1 MEALRWDSRP
11 ELHEPIML
19 VAFEGWTD
27 GGGAASAAASYLGD
41 HWSALPFAEI
51 DPEEFYDFTVARPHV
66 KLDDSG
72 VRQIV
77 WPANRFSSAS
87 VPSGRDVVLMIGIE
101 PHTRWKAFSECVT
114 AVAKHARVQAV
125 FTLGAMLAGVP
136 HTRPVVVRGSSADPR
151 LAASLGLSRPQY
163 QGPTGM
169 VGVLQ
174 VAFAGIGVPV
184 GSLMAQVPHYVPGT
198 ASPKA
203 TLALVERVG
212 QMLST
217 EVPTDVLRQAAATY
231 EAQVSEAIGSDD
243 EMVEYVRQLEHR
255 VDEAV
260 PTPDEADL
268 PSGDALAAELERF
281 LREQDGP

>member
-1 MEALRWDSRP
+1 MEALHWERRP

-27 GGGAASAAASYLGD
+27 GGGAASAAASYLSER
-41 HWSALPFAEI
+41 WSARPFAEI

-72 VRQIV
+72 DRSIV
-77 WPANRFSSAS
+77 WPANRFSAAS
-87 VPSGRDVVLMIGIE
+87 VPSGRDVVLMVGIE
-101 PHTRWKAFSECVT
+101 PHTRWRAFSECVT
-114 AVAKHARVQAV
+114 AVAKDTRVQAV

-136 HTRPVVVRGSSADPR
+136 HTRPVVVRGSSADTR
-151 LAASLGLSRPQY
+151 LAARLGLSRPQY

-174 VAFAGIGVPV
+174 AAFVGAGVPV

-203 TLALVERVG
+203 TLALVERVCE
-212 QMLST
+212 MLST
-217 EVPTDVLRQAAATY
+217 EVPTEPLRQASATY

-243 EMVEYVRQLEHR
+243 EMVEYVRQLEQR
-255 VDEAV
+255 VDQTV
-260 PTPDEADL
+260 LTPDEADL